1 MKRLEWEIEHT
12 FNTGEQIREISVAVN
27 GFSYLVIYGSHING
41 GFCAI
46 PNREVSCELSSLD
59 DFNSIDYNAER
70 IGKAL
75 KNQAVGHA
83 IAEAINCHEIVIKQ
97 MEASHEEI

>member
-1 MKRLEWEIEHT
+1 MKRLEWKIEHA

-46 PNREVSCELSSLD
+46 PNREASCELSALD
-59 DFNSIDYNAER
+59 DFGSINYNAAR
-70 IGKAL
+70 IGGAL

-83 IAEAINCHEIVIKQ
+83 IAEAINCHETAIKQ
-97 MEASHEEI
+97 MEANHEV